1 MKEPKENRIEQNEE
15 GNGIKAC
22 KMTLKNISVT
32 EVWQICVMCSFV
44 CMGVKLGSNCEK

>member
-1 MKEPKENRIEQNEE
+1 LKGTEENRIEQNEE

-32 EVWQICVMCSFV
+32 EVWQIYVMCSLV
-44 CMGVKLGSNCEK
+44 CMGVKLGYNCEK